1 MILDSPYAPNYT
13 FKSYGVFSQ
22 IETFTSSNMGYF
34 AGIRGDRVDMTA
46 HKLDTSNTKY
56 ALSGF
61 GRAEKYLGD
70 YTLYAGLG
78 YAQRIPDF
86 WEVSKG
92 NGLNLKKEKKHAI
105 RFGGNLSQRES

>member
-1 MILDSPYAPNYT
+1 
-13 FKSYGVFSQ
+13 
-22 IETFTSSNMGYF
+22 MGYF

-46 HKLDTSNTKY
+46 HKLDTFNTKY

-92 NGLNLKKEKKHAI
+92 NGLNLKKRKKHTI
-105 RFGGNLSQRES
+105 GFGGNLSQRAA

>member
-1 MILDSPYAPNYT
+1 
-13 FKSYGVFSQ
+13 
-22 IETFTSSNMGYF
+22 MGYF
-34 AGIRGDRVDMTA
+34 AGIRGDRVDMMA

-92 NGLNLKKEKKHAI
+92 NGLNLKKEKTRNWIWGQLITKRILALACLAMFLVFKI
-105 RFGGNLSQRES
+105 I